1 MWVAKRFITFLNSRK
16 KKLIVVINIC
26 NKHDLMYRKLRQRWM
41 LAGTLQNINVRRSE
55 ITKNGMFAVFFK
67 SVSNT
72 IFGPV
77 HVTLPLRWL
86 MMIFWRKYRGVDT
99 PAVRLEG
106 YSASLACSSMY
117 LLNTIFMP
125 PCQPNISSSTK
136 ILLVSWTAAGL
147 WPIFHDYDIWYPI
160 YLSVYLTC
168 TRMSIIK

>member
-16 KKLIVVINIC
+16 EKLIVVINIC

-72 IFGPV
+72 IFGTV

-86 MMIFWRKYRGVDT
+86 MMIFGENTAEWIRPQSVLKATRPSSPVHRCIFWIPFLCRLVSLTYLRAQKYYWSNGLRQDCGW
-99 PAVRLEG
+99 
-106 YSASLACSSMY
+106 
-117 LLNTIFMP
+117 IFMIMTFDTLFTFLSISHARE
-125 PCQPNISSSTK
+125 CQS
-136 ILLVSWTAAGL
+136 
-147 WPIFHDYDIWYPI
+147 
-160 YLSVYLTC
+160 
-168 TRMSIIK
+168 

>member
-16 KKLIVVINIC
+16 EKLIVVINIC

-41 LAGTLQNINVRRSE
+41 LTGTLQNINVRRSE
-55 ITKNGMFAVFFK
+55 ITKNGMFAMFFK

-72 IFGPV
+72 IFGTV

-106 YSASLACSSMY
+106 YSAFLACSSMY

-136 ILLVSWTAAGL
+136 ILLVWWTAAGL
-147 WPIFHDYDIWYPI
+147 WLNFHDYDIWYPI
-160 YLSVYLTC
+160 YFSVYLTC